1 MKILKK
7 LDFLSRSACFT
18 FNERGE
24 TTYKTLIEGIISLIS
39 IFCSFHYVHIFYIDF
54 LKEKKHG
61 LFIQQ
66 KQMIS

>member
-24 TTYKTLIEGIISLIS
+24 TTYKTLIGGIISLIS
-39 IFCSFHYVHIFYIDF
+39 IFCSSSLCSYLDF